1 MDRIKLRGKL
11 IIEGQIEAVT
21 GLHIGG
27 AQTGLEI
34 GGVDNIVVRDP
45 LSGQPYI
52 PGSSLKG
59 KMRSLMERRL
69 GLTQNRYIRRGK
81 PQVRIHECEKESTY
95 KTCDVCRVFGVAGE
109 REFATPTRLYV
120 RDTRLSEKSAED
132 LGKLETEYLYTEIKW
147 EAAIDRITSA
157 AVPRQF
163 ERVPA
168 GAVFGPLTIVFNF
181 YEGDDFTVEED
192 VRLLRRL
199 FEAMELLED
208 DYLGGMGSR
217 GYGQVKFQRLTLT
230 LKTEGHY
237 TDPEKTPAVEI
248 LKETDV
254 PSLRAKEEEILG
266 KIEEHLTASKEGSH
280 EGAGG

>member
-45 LSGQPYI
+45 LSNHPYI

-69 GLTQNRYIRRGK
+69 GLPLNRYVRRGR
-81 PQVRIHECEKESTY
+81 PEVRIHECEEEGRY

-109 REFATPTRLYV
+109 KEFATPTRLYV
-120 RDTRLSEKSAED
+120 RDTRLSDKSAED
-132 LGKLETEYLYTEIKW
+132 LGKLETEYPYTEIKW

-168 GAVFGPLTIVFNF
+168 GVTFGPLTMVFNF
-181 YEGDDFTVEED
+181 YEGEGFTIEED

-217 GYGQVKFQRLTLT
+217 GYGQVRFQRLTLT

-237 TDPEKTPAVEI
+237 TDPEKSPAVEI
-248 LKETDV
+248 IKETDV
-254 PSLRAKEEEILG
+254 PSLRAREEEIIR
-266 KIEEHLTASKEGSH
+266 KIKEQLTASKEGSD
-280 EGAGG
+280 EGAGD

>member
-1 MDRIKLRGKL
+1 MDKIRLKGKL
-11 IIEGQIEAVT
+11 IIEGEIKAVT

-34 GGVDNIVVRDP
+34 GGVDNIVVRNP
-45 LSGQPYI
+45 ISGQPYI

-69 GLTQNRYIRRGK
+69 GLPLNREIRKGK
-81 PQVRIHECEKESTY
+81 PQVRIHECEEAETY
-95 KTCDVCRVFGVAGE
+95 RDCDVCRVFGVAGE
-109 REFATPTRLYV
+109 KEFATPTRLYV
-120 RDTRLSEKSAED
+120 RDTCLSEKSAED
-132 LGKLETEYLYTEIKW
+132 LRKLETEYPYTEIKW

-168 GAVFGPLTIVFNF
+168 GAIFGPLTMVFNF
-181 YEGDDFTVEED
+181 YEGEGFSVEND
-192 VRLLRRL
+192 VKLLRRL

-217 GYGQVKFQRLTLT
+217 GYGQVKFQRLTLI
-230 LKTEGHY
+230 LKTGDHY
-237 TDPEKTPAVEI
+237 MDPNGTPPVEI
-248 LKETDV
+248 AKDTDV
-254 PSLRAKEEEILG
+254 ASLRMEEKEIIE
-266 KIEEHLTASKEGSH
+266 KIKKHLTASKEGSH
-280 EGAGG
+280 ESAGD

>member
-1 MDRIKLRGKL
+1 MDKIRLKGKL
-11 IIEGQIEAVT
+11 IIEGEIKAVT

-34 GGVDNIVVRDP
+34 GGVDNIVVRNP
-45 LSGQPYI
+45 ISGQPYI

-69 GLTQNRYIRRGK
+69 GLPLNREIRKGK
-81 PQVRIHECEKESTY
+81 PQVRIHECEEAETY
-95 KTCDVCRVFGVAGE
+95 RDCDVCRVFGVAGE
-109 REFATPTRLYV
+109 KEFATPTRLYV
-120 RDTRLSEKSAED
+120 RDTCLSEKSAED
-132 LGKLETEYLYTEIKW
+132 LRKLETEYPYTEIKW

-168 GAVFGPLTIVFNF
+168 GAIFGPLTMVFNF
-181 YEGDDFTVEED
+181 YEGEGFSVEND
-192 VRLLRRL
+192 VKLLRRL

-217 GYGQVKFQRLTLT
+217 GYGQVKFQRLTLI
-230 LKTEGHY
+230 LKTGDHY
-237 TDPEKTPAVEI
+237 MDPKGTPPVEI
-248 LKETDV
+248 AKDTDV
-254 PSLRAKEEEILG
+254 ASLRMNEKEIIK
-266 KIEEHLTASKEGSH
+266 KIREHLTASKEGSH
-280 EGAGG
+280 ESAGD

>member
-1 MDRIKLRGKL
+1 MADIKLKGKL
-11 IIEGQIEAVT
+11 LVEGKIKAVT

-45 LSGQPYI
+45 LSRQPYI

-69 GLTQNRYIRRGK
+69 GLSQNRPIGPK
-81 PQVRIHECEKESTY
+81 VHIHECENPDDYQECK
-95 KTCDVCRVFGVAGE
+95 VCRVFGVAGE
-109 REFATPTRLYV
+109 RPFATPTRLYV
-120 RDTRLSEKSAED
+120 RDIHLYEESAEK
-132 LGKLETEYLYTEIKW
+132 LKELETDYPYTEIKW

-168 GAVFGPLTIVFNF
+168 GTVFGPFTMVFNF
-181 YEGDDFTVEED
+181 YEGDNFTIEDDVE
-192 VRLLRRL
+192 LLRCL

-217 GYGQVKFQRLTLT
+217 GYGRVKFQELKLT
-230 LKTEGHY
+230 LKTADHY
-237 TDPEKTPAVEI
+237 TDPQKAPRKIVEKT
-248 LKETDV
+248 DV
-254 PSLRAKEEEILG
+254 ASLRDEEENIVNQIKTLLG
-266 KIEEHLTASKEGSH
+266 SSKDHSN
-280 EGAGG
+280 EGAGN